1 VKPVSGK
8 RMCRIL
14 RKHGWTLIRIKG
26 SHHAFRKPRNPNT
39 VIVPVHGNKDLKS
52 GTQHGIMKD
61 AGLTDD
67 DL

>member
-14 RKHGWTLIRIKG
+14 EKNGWVLVRTKG
-26 SHHAFRKPRNPNT
+26 SHHAYQNPVQPGT
-39 VIVPVHGNKDLKS
+39 IIVPVHGNDDLKP
-52 GTQHGIMKD
+52 GTQHAIMTD
-61 AGLTDD
+61 AGLTED

>member
-1 VKPVSGK
+1 MKPVSEK

-14 RKHGWTLIRIKG
+14 KKCGWTLIRIKS
-26 SHHAFRKPRNPNT
+26 SHHAFRKPGNPNT
-39 VIVPVHGNKDLKS
+39 VVVPVHGNKDLKQ

>member
-1 VKPVSGK
+1 
-8 RMCRIL
+8 MCRIL
-14 RKHGWTLIRIKG
+14 MQHGWSQVRTKG
-26 SHHAFRKPRNPNT
+26 SHHAFQKTGSPLT
-39 VIVPVHGNKDLKS
+39 IVVPVHGNRSLKK

>member
-1 VKPVSGK
+1 MKPVSGK

-14 RKHGWTLIRIKG
+14 SKLGWQLIRIKG
-26 SHHAFRKPRNPNT
+26 SHHAFQHTGNSVT
-39 VIVPVHGNKDLKS
+39 IIVPVHGNKDLKP

-61 AGLTDD
+61 AGLTEA